1 MLLIMAQAKSKPLS
15 FSTTMRNPNR
25 IAGFLSQIVEFEGQI
40 LTSEI
45 IYKVIHNVIKNKL
58 YYTMYEYGKPEY
70 KDIYFSEELEF
81 SDEQVDD
88 IIANT
93 KQKHKEAGFE
103 EGWESRFDTWFSLPK
118 EFGFVFYEKGKQIR
132 ISETGH
138 MLIDNSN
145 LEEPD
150 EVINQNIF
158 LNSLCKY
165 QTNNPFKKNLNEN
178 NPLLLLLNTIKLLK
192 DDPDENDAGIFR
204 SELSLLICW
213 NNNDA
218 TEVYKL
224 IKKLRKQVGFQYSD
238 EMIYDICLEL
248 LGCVTPEEKEASKK
262 YFKIDKICGEAVDEY
277 IRKMRSTGII
287 SLRGNGRFL
296 DFNSFE
302 QKKIDY
308 VLSKYSSIKIYSSE
322 EEYFNYIGKKDKE
335 LFDMNVEVDHSKE
348 YGIKI
353 ETLNKFA
360 SKYTKE
366 EIFKELM
373 ILSKK
378 TESKNDEFRFIPDPT
393 RLEFLTS
400 ISLVQNLSGCYIEPN
415 YSIDDEGMPTMT
427 ARGNMPDIVC
437 AEPSNEPEGAALVSN
452 VEVTMMRGKT
462 DQVMNEMIPIRR
474 HLLNDISKYK
484 DAFAVFI
491 APYIHDD
498 AKEASEWYKYK
509 DNININPYTI
519 EEFIDKISA
528 NDKLISLNEIGG
540 Q

>member
-1 MLLIMAQAKSKPLS
+1 MLQIMAKAKSKPLS

-25 IAGFLSQIVEFEGQI
+25 IAGFLSQIVEFDGQI

-58 YYTMYEYGKPEY
+58 YYTVYEFGIPEY
-70 KDIYFSEELEF
+70 KNIYFSEELEF

-88 IIANT
+88 IISNT
-93 KQKHKEAGFE
+93 NQDHKEAGFE
-103 EGWESRFDTWFSLPK
+103 KGWESRFDTWFSLPK
-118 EFGFVFYEKGKQIR
+118 EFGFVFYEKGKQIK

-145 LEEPD
+145 SEEPD
-150 EVINQNIF
+150 EVVNQNIF

-165 QTNNPFKKNLNEN
+165 QTNNPFKKNLNAN

-192 DDPDENDAGIFR
+192 NDQEENGAGIYR

-218 TEVYKL
+218 NEVYNL
-224 IKKLRKQVGFQYSD
+224 IKELRKQVGFQYSD
-238 EMIYDICLEL
+238 EMIYDVCLEL
-248 LGCVTPEEKEASKK
+248 LGCITPEEKEANKK

-277 IRKMRSTGII
+277 IRKMRSTGIL

-308 VLSKYSSIKIYSSE
+308 VLDNYSTLNNYESK
-322 EEYFNYIGKKDKE
+322 EEYFEYMGKKDEE
-335 LFDMNVEVDHSKE
+335 LFNMNVEVEHSKE
-348 YGIKI
+348 IGIKL
-353 ETLNKFA
+353 ETLNRFA
-360 SKYTKE
+360 QKYSKE
-366 EIFKELM
+366 EIFKELQ

-378 TESKNDEFRFIPDPT
+378 SESKNDEFRFIPDPT

-400 ISLVQNLSGCYIEPN
+400 ICLVQNLSGCYVEPN

-437 AEPSNEPEGAALVSN
+437 VQPREDSEKAPLVSN

-462 DQVMNEMIPIRR
+462 VQVMKEILPIRR
-474 HLLNDISKYK
+474 HLLNDISKCK
-484 DAFAVFI
+484 DVFAVFI

-498 AKEASEWYKYK
+498 AKEAAEWYKHK

-519 EEFIDKISA
+519 DEFINKIDA
-528 NDKLISLNEIGG
+528 NDKLIYLNEKEG
-540 Q
+540 

>member
-70 KDIYFSEELEF
+70 KDIYFSDELEF

-88 IIANT
+88 IIAST

-192 DDPDENDAGIFR
+192 NDPEENDAGIFR
-204 SELSLLICW
+204 SEISLLICW

-248 LGCVTPEEKEASKK
+248 LGCLTPEEKEASKK

-277 IRKMRSTGII
+277 IRKMRSTGIL

-308 VLSKYSSIKIYSSE
+308 VLSNYSSIKTYSSE
-322 EEYFNYIGKKDKE
+322 EEYFNYIGQKDKE
-335 LFDMNVEVDHSKE
+335 LFDINDEVDYSKE

-360 SKYTKE
+360 NKYTKE
-366 EIFKELM
+366 EIFKELL

-400 ISLVQNLSGCYIEPN
+400 ISLVQNLNGCCVEPN

-437 AEPSNEPEGAALVSN
+437 TEISENPNVSPLISNI
-452 VEVTMMRGKT
+452 EVTMMRDKT

-474 HLLNDISKYK
+474 HLLNDMSKHK
-484 DAFAVFI
+484 DVFAVFV
-491 APYIHDD
+491 APFIHDD
-498 AKEASEWYKYK
+498 TKEASEWYKHK
-509 DNININPYTI
+509 DNININLYTI
-519 EEFIDKISA
+519 EEYILTIEQHSE
-528 NDKLISLNEIGG
+528 LYYLNKMEMK
-540 Q
+540 

>member
-1 MLLIMAQAKSKPLS
+1 MANAKSKPLS

-58 YYTMYEYGKPEY
+58 YYTLYEFSIPEY
-70 KDIYFSEELEF
+70 KNIYFSEELEF

-88 IIANT
+88 IISNT
-93 KQKHKEAGFE
+93 SQNHKEAGFE
-103 EGWESRFDTWFSLPK
+103 KGWESRFDTWFSLPK
-118 EFGFVFYEKGKQIR
+118 EFGFVFYEKGKQIT

-138 MLIDNSN
+138 MLIENNNS
-145 LEEPD
+145 EEPD
-150 EVINQNIF
+150 EVVNQNTF

-165 QTNNPFKKNLNEN
+165 QTNNPFKKNLNAN

-192 DDPDENDAGIFR
+192 NDPEENGAGIYR

-218 TEVYKL
+218 NEVYTL
-224 IKKLRKQVGFQYSD
+224 IKELRKQVGFQYSD

-248 LGCVTPEEKEASKK
+248 LGCITPEEKESNKK

-277 IRKMRSTGII
+277 IRKMRSTGIL

-308 VLSKYSSIKIYSSE
+308 VLDKYSTLNNYESE
-322 EEYFNYIGKKDKE
+322 EEYFEYIGKKDEK
-335 LFDMNVEVDHSKE
+335 LFNMNVDVEHSKE
-348 YGIKI
+348 IGIKL
-353 ETLNKFA
+353 ETLNRFA
-360 SKYTKE
+360 KKYSKE
-366 EIFKELM
+366 EIFKELQ

-378 TESKNDEFRFIPDPT
+378 SESKNDEFRFIPDPI

-400 ISLVQNLSGCYIEPN
+400 ICLVQNLSDCYVEPN

-437 AEPSNEPEGAALVSN
+437 VEPGEYSKKAPLISN
-452 VEVTMMRGKT
+452 VEVTMMRSKM

-474 HLLNDISKYK
+474 HLLNDLSKCK

-498 AKEASEWYKYK
+498 AKEAAEWYKHK

-519 EEFIDKISA
+519 DEFINKIDVD
-528 NDKLISLNEIGG
+528 DKLVFLNEMGG
-540 Q
+540 